1 MTAGGTLAPSHV
13 SGDAAAAADVVRP
26 APDAGATPRERF
38 LAFRAASGRSPRLE
52 RRTLRVRGLDLAVWT
67 SPPVP
72 GAVPLVAVNGGLLFD
87 HKSLWPTL
95 APLAAGRQ
103 VVLYDQ
109 RGRGQSAAPPGV
121 RAARIEHDAGDLPAL
136 REALGLDRWDLL
148 GHSWGGGIAMLAA
161 AQDPGVRRLVLVD
174 PVGVT
179 GEWLPGL
186 HAAAVARLRTQDPA
200 AADRLAALDP
210 GALAE
215 PDPVRHADYAQA
227 FYPAW
232 FADPTLAPLFPT
244 PHAPNPTGATVAA
257 RLRREGYDWR
267 DALRALSISSF
278 VLHGEADVLPAAQ
291 ARRTVAHLARARL
304 AVLADA
310 GHMPFWEAPDRFF
323 PLVTAF
329 LDAAD

>member
-1 MTAGGTLAPSHV
+1 VTAAALAPS
-13 SGDAAAAADVVRP
+13 GEADEVLRS
-26 APDAGATPRERF
+26 APDAGATPRDRF
-38 LAFRAASGRSPRLE
+38 LAFRTALGRSPRLE
-52 RRTLRVRGLDLAVWT
+52 RRTARVRGLDLAVWT

-72 GAVPLVAVNGGLLFD
+72 KAVPLVAVNGGLLFD
-87 HKSLWPTL
+87 HRSLWPTL
-95 APLAAGRQ
+95 APLAARRQ

-109 RGRGQSAAPPGV
+109 RGRGRSAAPPGV
-121 RAARIEHDAGDLPAL
+121 RATRIEHDAGDLPAL

-186 HAAAVARLRTQDPA
+186 HAAAVERLRAQDPA
-200 AADRLAALDP
+200 AADRLARLDP
-210 GALAE
+210 AALVE
-215 PDPVRHADYAQA
+215 PDPARHADYARS

-232 FADPTLAPLFPT
+232 FADPTLAPLLPP
-244 PHAPNPTGATVAA
+244 PHAPSPTGAAVAA

-267 DALRALSISSF
+267 DPLRALSAPSL
-278 VLHGEADVLPAAQ
+278 VLHGERDVLPAAQ
-291 ARRTVAHLARARL
+291 ARRTVAHLPHARL

-323 PLVTAF
+323 PLVSAF
-329 LDAAD
+329 LDDAD

>member
-1 MTAGGTLAPSHV
+1 MGSTLAPS
-13 SGDAAAAADVVRP
+13 GEAPTADDLLRA

-38 LAFRAASGRSPRLE
+38 LAFRTALGRSPRLE

-87 HKSLWPTL
+87 HRSMWPTL
-95 APLAAGRQ
+95 APLAARRQ

-136 REALGLDRWDLL
+136 RDALGLDRWDLL

-179 GEWLPGL
+179 SEWLPGL
-186 HAAAVARLRTQDPA
+186 HASAVERLRTQDPA
-200 AADRLAALDP
+200 AADRLATFDPTALF
-210 GALAE
+210 E
-215 PDPVRHADYAQA
+215 PDPARHADYAQA

-232 FADPTLAPLFPT
+232 FADPTLAPLLPT
-244 PHAPNPTGATVAA
+244 PHAPSPTGAAVAA
-257 RLRREGYDWR
+257 RLRREGYDWC
-267 DALRALSISSF
+267 DTLRALSVSSL
-278 VLHGEADVLPAAQ
+278 VLHGERDVLPAAQ
-291 ARRTVAHLARARL
+291 ARRTAAHLPHARL

-323 PLVTAF
+323 PLVAAF
-329 LDAAD
+329 LHDAA